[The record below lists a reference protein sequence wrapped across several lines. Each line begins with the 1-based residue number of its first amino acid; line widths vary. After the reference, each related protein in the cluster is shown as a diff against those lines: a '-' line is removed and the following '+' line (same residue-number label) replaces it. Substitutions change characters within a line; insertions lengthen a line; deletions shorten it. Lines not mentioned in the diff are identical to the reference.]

1 VYEEFE
7 DTKGAI
13 IIRISK
19 KNRQHNGQKIN
30 GQKDKQRY
38 IKHTYKTKYR
48 VTRTLLKTGGELR
61 CSGRVSSSYFT
72 SGTGRVNLVTNPVIG
87 RERGK
92 DRKVFVTILYTN
104 DGYGNLM
111 KTKDL
116 QND

>member
-1 VYEEFE
+1 MYEEFE

-19 KNRQHNGQKIN
+19 KNRQHNGKKKK

-38 IKHTYKTKYR
+38 IKHTYKTKDR

-61 CSGRVSSSYFT
+61 CSERVGNSCFT
-72 SGTGRVNLVTNPVIG
+72 SGTRRVNLATNPVIS

-92 DRKVFVTILYTN
+92 DREVFVTILYTN
-104 DGYGNLM
+104 DGYENLM